1 MAEVGMILL
10 EGLILGLTLGTSC
23 LVTCLPILLAH
34 IVADHPGIK
43 NGFLSSFSFSIGR
56 LIAYSI
62 YATIFGL
69 TGYLLEDFIE
79 STYLFLIFSLIMIG
93 FLILYGLALTIGEKY
108 FPSLSRKICQ
118 FTQKKHSSLVLGF
131 LVALFPCGPL
141 FYIFGQAVILGAES
155 LYLSFIFFI
164 VFWVGTNL
172 YIFIAGVSIGGGAEY
187 LRRHETV
194 ERIKRIAGLILI
206 IVGLFHLLEVIKV
219 V

>member
-1 MAEVGMILL
+1 MADVGMILL

-79 STYLFLIFSLIMIG
+79 STYLFFQIKHLWKGRKMTETELNKT
-93 FLILYGLALTIGEKY
+93 AL
-108 FPSLSRKICQ
+108 L
-118 FTQKKHSSLVLGF
+118 
-131 LVALFPCGPL
+131 
-141 FYIFGQAVILGAES
+141 
-155 LYLSFIFFI
+155 
-164 VFWVGTNL
+164 
-172 YIFIAGVSIGGGAEY
+172 
-187 LRRHETV
+187 
-194 ERIKRIAGLILI
+194 
-206 IVGLFHLLEVIKV
+206 
-219 V
+219 